1 MLRMFEDLGDRDLR
15 AGFKKP
21 GFSVY
26 ALSPNNISRR
36 NRVSGP
42 GCKVRDRTRYVVALG
57 RSFIYILRA
66 PKGNYV
72 PVSKKLFL
80 PP

>member
-1 MLRMFEDLGDRDLR
+1 MFEQLGDRDLR

-26 ALSPNNISRR
+26 ALSPNSISRR

-42 GCKVRDRTRYVVALG
+42 GCKVRDRYASNRQLIGQTWTQHTKENLGTSKVV
-57 RSFIYILRA
+57 ILF
-66 PKGNYV
+66 G
-72 PVSKKLFL
+72 
-80 PP
+80 